1 MKIVIAGSGEVGSH
15 LAKLLS
21 KEDHDI
27 IVIDRDRRRLLALD
41 SYNLITHM
49 GKPTSFQA
57 MKYVGMR
64 DCDLFIAVTP
74 YETEN
79 VVACSIAKSLGA
91 RKAVARIDN
100 YEFYNPENREYFEK
114 AGVDDLIYPENL
126 AAEEML
132 LALKHTWVRNWFE
145 LFNGEL
151 IVVGVKLRGNS
162 DLVNKSLI
170 ESSSAQFMHI
180 CAIKRKHE
188 ILIPRGDA
196 IVLEGDIVYIAT
208 KQEYIDQVIAKCGKQ
223 RRAINRVLI
232 MGGSRIAKRLVRM
245 SEGKYKFKIIEIDHE
260 RSNAIAETL
269 DCKVVCGDGRDNDL
283 LREENIETYDAFVA
297 LTDSSETNILGCL
310 TAKEYGVKKTI
321 AEVENI
327 QFISEAEAL
336 NIGTIINKKL
346 LASSKIF
353 QALLDSDDTNAK
365 CLALADAEVT
375 EMVVK
380 EGSKVTQAPIKDLR
394 MPKEMTLAGL
404 VRNGV
409 GDLGQGNTQL
419 QAGDH
424 VVVFSFSG
432 MIHKVEKWFN

>member
-15 LAKLLS
+15 LSKLLS

-91 RKAVARIDN
+91 RKTVARIDN

-208 KQEYIDQVIAKCGKQ
+208 KQEYIDQVIAKCGTQ
-223 RRAINRVLI
+223 RKAINRVLI

-245 SEGKYKFKIIEIDHE
+245 SEGKYKFKII
-260 RSNAIAETL
+260 
-269 DCKVVCGDGRDNDL
+269 
-283 LREENIETYDAFVA
+283 
-297 LTDSSETNILGCL
+297 
-310 TAKEYGVKKTI
+310 
-321 AEVENI
+321 
-327 QFISEAEAL
+327 
-336 NIGTIINKKL
+336 
-346 LASSKIF
+346 
-353 QALLDSDDTNAK
+353 
-365 CLALADAEVT
+365 
-375 EMVVK
+375 
-380 EGSKVTQAPIKDLR
+380 
-394 MPKEMTLAGL
+394 
-404 VRNGV
+404 
-409 GDLGQGNTQL
+409 
-419 QAGDH
+419 
-424 VVVFSFSG
+424 
-432 MIHKVEKWFN
+432 